1 MLIGLPRGRGGL
13 PLTARRKPLGAG
25 RAGLPAGDGVRCWSM
40 LVPAFVLGREPRHA
54 RLTMEVEDSGG
65 VVLTAYHSYARSQ
78 PPGSEPRC
86 APGAAASHTGS
97 RKSIP
102 RCRRINRMLS
112 NESLHSPAFSRSNSQ
127 ASVDSASME
136 DFWREIESIKENS
149 MGGQDE
155 QTPAELKPVDEG
167 ELEAEWLQDVGL
179 STLISGDEEE
189 DGKALLST
197 LTRTQ
202 AAAVKKRYNTYTQTM
217 RKKNKQSVR
226 DVRDIF
232 GVSTSP
238 PDDFSCIPTPLL
250 DATLDEEGLSA
261 VPPRSGLLP
270 GDTCDNHTTQ
280 EEKELPV
287 VTKTSGS
294 LPDDA
299 SLNSTTFSDGS
310 QDEEGKFTL
319 SRSGSVSILE
329 TIPDIPVH
337 SNGSAEPGQAIQ
349 NAVSDDDYL
358 EKNIP
363 QEAEELSFEVS
374 YSEMV
379 TEAPKRN
386 KFKKS
391 DFKKEDYVLTRFI
404 VPKTRFGLTEA
415 GDLSTEDMKKIR
427 HLSLIELTAFFDAF
441 GIPLKRNKTEK
452 VKGRDNG
459 IFGVPLTALLDN
471 DRKKDPGVKVPL
483 VLQKFFEKVEE
494 SGLES
499 EGIFRLS
506 GCTAKVKQYREE
518 LDAKFNAD
526 KFKWDKMCHRE
537 AAVMLKAF
545 FRELPT
551 SLFPVEYIPA
561 FITLMERGP
570 HIKVQFQALHLMVM
584 ALPDANRDTAQ
595 ALMTFF
601 NKVIANESKNRMS
614 IWNIST
620 VMAPNLFF
628 SRSKHSDYEEL
639 RLANTAAHIIRLM
652 LNYQK
657 MLWKVPSFLITQVRR
672 MNEATILLKKQ
683 LPSVKKLLRRK
694 TIEREVIS
702 PKTSKVLQKS
712 PSLRRMSDVPEGVI
726 RVHAPLLSKVSM
738 AIQLSSQTTAK
749 DILAKF
755 QYENSHGSS
764 ECIKIQ
770 NQRLY
775 EIGGN
780 IGQHCLDPDAY
791 ILDVYHVNPQAEW
804 VIKPQPSF

>member
-1 MLIGLPRGRGGL
+1 
-13 PLTARRKPLGAG
+13 
-25 RAGLPAGDGVRCWSM
+25 M
-40 LVPAFVLGREPRHA
+40 LVPAFVLGREPGHA

-65 VVLTAYHSYARSQ
+65 VVLTAYHSYAGSQ
-78 PPGSEPRC
+78 PPSSEPRC
-86 APGAAASHTGS
+86 APRAAASHTGS

-127 ASVDSASME
+127 ASVDSTSME
-136 DFWREIESIKENS
+136 DFWREIESIEENS
-149 MGGQDE
+149 MGGQEE
-155 QTPAELKPVDEG
+155 QVPAEVKPADEG

-202 AAAVKKRYNTYTQTM
+202 AAAVKKRYNTYSQTM
-217 RKKNKQSVR
+217 RKKHKQSVR

-232 GVSTSP
+232 GVSESP
-238 PDDFSCIPTPLL
+238 PDDFCCIPTPLL
-250 DATLDEEGLSA
+250 DATRDEEGISTI
-261 VPPRSGLLP
+261 PSRNGLLP
-270 GDTCDNHTTQ
+270 GDTRDHHTTQ
-280 EEKELPV
+280 EEKELPL

-294 LPDDA
+294 
-299 SLNSTTFSDGS
+299 S
-310 QDEEGKFTL
+310 
-319 SRSGSVSILE
+319 SILE

-337 SNGSAEPGQAIQ
+337 SNGSADPGQSIQ
-349 NAVSDDDYL
+349 SSVSDDDYL

-363 QEAEELSFEVS
+363 PEAEELSFEVS
-374 YSEMV
+374 YSEMIA
-379 TEAPKRN
+379 EAPKRN
-386 KFKKS
+386 KCKKS
-391 DFKKEDYVLTRFI
+391 DFKKEDYVLTKFI
-404 VPKTRFGLTEA
+404 VQKTRFGLTEA
-415 GDLSTEDMKKIR
+415 GDLSAEDMKKIR

-459 IFGVPLTALLDN
+459 IFGVPLTVLLDN
-471 DRKKDPGVKVPL
+471 DRKKDPAVKVPL

-518 LDAKFNAD
+518 LDAKFNTD

-595 ALMTFF
+595 ALLTFF
-601 NKVIANESKNRMS
+601 NKVVANESKNRMS

-639 RLANTAAHIIRLM
+639 RLANTAAHIICLM
-652 LNYQK
+652 LNYQEI
-657 MLWKVPSFLITQVRR
+657 LWKVPSFLINQVRR
-672 MNEATILLKKQ
+672 MNEATMLLKKQ

-726 RVHAPLLSKVSM
+726 RVHAPRLSKVSM
-738 AIQLSSQTTAK
+738 AIQLNSQTKAK

-791 ILDVYHVNPQAEW
+791 ILDIYHVNPQAEW
-804 VIKPQPSF
+804 VIKPQSSF

>member
-1 MLIGLPRGRGGL
+1 
-13 PLTARRKPLGAG
+13 
-25 RAGLPAGDGVRCWSM
+25 
-40 LVPAFVLGREPRHA
+40 
-54 RLTMEVEDSGG
+54 
-65 VVLTAYHSYARSQ
+65 
-78 PPGSEPRC
+78 
-86 APGAAASHTGS
+86 
-97 RKSIP
+97 
-102 RCRRINRMLS
+102 MLS
-112 NESLHSPAFSRSNSQ
+112 NESLHSPAFTRSNSQ
-127 ASVDSASME
+127 ASIDSTSME
-136 DFWREIESIKENS
+136 DFLREIENIKENS
-149 MGGQDE
+149 MGGQEE
-155 QTPAELKPVDEG
+155 QIPAEVKPVDEG

-232 GVSTSP
+232 GVSESP
-238 PDDFSCIPTPLL
+238 PSDPCDSHTAQL
-250 DATLDEEGLSA
+250 DG
-261 VPPRSGLLP
+261 
-270 GDTCDNHTTQ
+270 TQ
-280 EEKELPV
+280 EEEELPGV
-287 VTKTSGS
+287 IKTSGS
-294 LPDDA
+294 LTDDA
-299 SLNSTTFSDGS
+299 SLNSTTLSGGS
-310 QDEEGKFTL
+310 QDEEGSFVVP
-319 SRSGSVSILE
+319 RSGSVSILE
-329 TIPDIPVH
+329 TIPALPVH
-337 SNGSAEPGQAIQ
+337 SNGSSNPGQSVQ
-349 NAVSDDDYL
+349 NAVSDDNYL
-358 EKNIP
+358 EKNIVP
-363 QEAEELSFEVS
+363 ETEELSFEVS

-379 TEAPKRN
+379 TEVPKRN

-391 DFKKEDYVLTRFI
+391 DFKKEDYALTKFI
-404 VPKTRFGLTEA
+404 VQKTRFGLTEA
-415 GDLSTEDMKKIR
+415 GDLSAEDMKKIR

-441 GIPLKRNKTEK
+441 GIQLKRNKTEK

-459 IFGVPLTALLDN
+459 IFGVPLTVLLDN

-526 KFKWDKMCHRE
+526 KFKWDRMCHRE

-595 ALMTFF
+595 VLMTFF

-620 VMAPNLFF
+620 IMAPNLFF

-639 RLANTAAHIIRLM
+639 QLANTAAHIIRLM
-652 LNYQK
+652 LKYQK
-657 MLWKVPSFLITQVRR
+657 ILWKVPSFLIMQVRR
-672 MNEATILLKKQ
+672 MNEATMLLKKQ

-712 PSLRRMSDVPEGVI
+712 PSSRRMSDVPEGVI

-738 AIQLSSQTTAK
+738 AIQLTSHTKAK

-755 QYENSHGSS
+755 QYENSYGSS

-804 VIKPQPSF
+804 VIKPQSSF

>member
-1 MLIGLPRGRGGL
+1 
-13 PLTARRKPLGAG
+13 
-25 RAGLPAGDGVRCWSM
+25 
-40 LVPAFVLGREPRHA
+40 
-54 RLTMEVEDSGG
+54 MEVEDSGG
-65 VVLTAYHSYARSQ
+65 VVLTAYHSYAR
-78 PPGSEPRC
+78 PPPPSPEPRC
-86 APGAAASHTGS
+86 APRATASLPGS

-112 NESLHSPAFSRSNSQ
+112 NESLQSPAFSRSNSQ

-136 DFWREIESIKENS
+136 NFWREIESIKETS
-149 MGGQDE
+149 LGAQEE
-155 QTPAELKPVDEG
+155 QTPAEAKPLDEG

-202 AAAVKKRYNTYTQTM
+202 AAAVKKRYNTYTQTL

-232 GVSTSP
+232 GTSESP
-238 PDDFSCIPTPLL
+238 
-250 DATLDEEGLSA
+250 
-261 VPPRSGLLP
+261 P
-270 GDTCDNHTTQ
+270 GDTCDSHAS
-280 EEKELPV
+280 ELDGAREGKALPGII
-287 VTKTSGS
+287 KASGP
-294 LPDDA
+294 LPDGA
-299 SLNSTTFSDGS
+299 SLNSSTLSDGS
-310 QDEEGKFTL
+310 QDEEWSFTVP
-319 SRSGSVSILE
+319 RSGSMSILE
-329 TIPDIPVH
+329 AIPDVPVH
-337 SNGSAEPGQAIQ
+337 SNVAADPGRSAR
-349 NAVSDDDYL
+349 NAASDDEYL

-363 QEAEELSFEVS
+363 VEAEELSFEVS
-374 YSEMV
+374 YSEKL
-379 TEAPKRN
+379 TQAPKRN
-386 KFKKS
+386 RFKKL
-391 DFKKEDYVLTRFI
+391 DFKKEDYVLPKF
-404 VPKTRFGLTEA
+404 VVQKTRFGLTKAE
-415 GDLSTEDMKKIR
+415 DLSAEDMKKIR

-441 GIPLKRNKTEK
+441 RIQLKRNKTEK
-452 VKGRDNG
+452 VKGRDSG
-459 IFGVPLTALLDN
+459 IFGVPLTVLLEN
-471 DRKKDPGVKVPL
+471 DRRKDSGVKVPL

-526 KFKWDKMCHRE
+526 KFKWEKMCHRE

-570 HIKVQFQALHLMVM
+570 HIRVQFQALHLMVM

-628 SRSKHSDYEEL
+628 SRSKHSDCEEL
-639 RLANTAAHIIRLM
+639 LLANTAAHIIRLM
-652 LNYQK
+652 LKYQE
-657 MLWKVPSFLITQVRR
+657 MLWTVPSFLISQVRR
-672 MNEATILLKKQ
+672 MNEATMLLKKP

-694 TIEREVIS
+694 TIERGVTS

-712 PSLRRMSDVPEGVI
+712 PSTRRMSDVPEGVI

-738 AIQLSSQTTAK
+738 AIQLNSQTKVK

-755 QYENSHGSS
+755 QCENSHGSS

-804 VIKPQPSF
+804 VIKPQQSV

>member
-1 MLIGLPRGRGGL
+1 
-13 PLTARRKPLGAG
+13 
-25 RAGLPAGDGVRCWSM
+25 M
-40 LVPAFVLGREPRHA
+40 LVPAFVLGREPEHA

-78 PPGSEPRC
+78 PPSSEPRC
-86 APGAAASHTGS
+86 APGAAASHRGS

-167 ELEAEWLQDVGL
+167 ELEAEWLEDVGL

-232 GVSTSP
+232 GTSASP
-238 PDDFSCIPTPLL
+238 
-250 DATLDEEGLSA
+250 
-261 VPPRSGLLP
+261 
-270 GDTCDNHTTQ
+270 
-280 EEKELPV
+280 
-287 VTKTSGS
+287 
-294 LPDDA
+294 PDDA

-310 QDEEGKFTL
+310 QDEGKFAL
-319 SRSGSVSILE
+319 PRSGSVSILE
-329 TIPDIPVH
+329 TIPDVPVH

-363 QEAEELSFEVS
+363 PEAEELSFEVS

-391 DFKKEDYVLTRFI
+391 DFKKEDYVLTKFI
-404 VPKTRFGLTEA
+404 VQKTRFGLTEA
-415 GDLSTEDMKKIR
+415 GDLSAEDMKKIR

-459 IFGVPLTALLDN
+459 IFGVPLTVLLDS

-672 MNEATILLKKQ
+672 MNEATMLLKKQ

-738 AIQLSSQTTAK
+738 AIQLNSRTTAK

-804 VIKPQPSF
+804 VIKPQPNF

>member
-1 MLIGLPRGRGGL
+1 
-13 PLTARRKPLGAG
+13 
-25 RAGLPAGDGVRCWSM
+25 M
-40 LVPAFVLGREPRHA
+40 LVPAFVLGPERGHA
-54 RLTMEVEDSGG
+54 RMRMEVEDSGG

-78 PPGSEPRC
+78 PSSSEPRC
-86 APGAAASHTGS
+86 APRATASHPGS

-112 NESLHSPAFSRSNSQ
+112 NESLHSPAFTRSNSQ
-127 ASVDSASME
+127 ASIDSTSME
-136 DFWREIESIKENS
+136 DFLREIESIKENS
-149 MGGQDE
+149 MGGQEE
-155 QTPAELKPVDEG
+155 QIPAEVKPVDEG

-232 GVSTSP
+232 GVSESP
-238 PDDFSCIPTPLL
+238 PSDPCDSHTAQL
-250 DATLDEEGLSA
+250 DG
-261 VPPRSGLLP
+261 
-270 GDTCDNHTTQ
+270 TQ
-280 EEKELPV
+280 EEKELPGV
-287 VTKTSGS
+287 IKTSGS
-294 LPDDA
+294 L
-299 SLNSTTFSDGS
+299 
-310 QDEEGKFTL
+310 
-319 SRSGSVSILE
+319 SILE
-329 TIPDIPVH
+329 TIPALPVH
-337 SNGSAEPGQAIQ
+337 SNGSPDPGQSVQ
-349 NAVSDDDYL
+349 NAVSDDNYL
-358 EKNIP
+358 EKNIVP
-363 QEAEELSFEVS
+363 ETEELSFEVS

-379 TEAPKRN
+379 TEVPKRN

-391 DFKKEDYVLTRFI
+391 DFKKEDYALTKFI
-404 VPKTRFGLTEA
+404 VQKTRFGLTEA
-415 GDLSTEDMKKIR
+415 GDLSAEDMKKIR

-441 GIPLKRNKTEK
+441 GIQLKRNKTEK

-459 IFGVPLTALLDN
+459 IFGVPLTVLLDN

-483 VLQKFFEKVEE
+483 VLQKFFETVEE

-526 KFKWDKMCHRE
+526 KFKWDRMCHRE

-595 ALMTFF
+595 VLMTFF

-620 VMAPNLFF
+620 IMAPNLFF

-639 RLANTAAHIIRLM
+639 QLANTAAHIIRLM
-652 LNYQK
+652 LKYQK
-657 MLWKVPSFLITQVRR
+657 ILWKVPSFLIMQVRR
-672 MNEATILLKKQ
+672 MNEATMLLKKQ

-712 PSLRRMSDVPEGVI
+712 PSSRRMSDVPEGVI

-738 AIQLSSQTTAK
+738 AIQLTSHTKAK

-755 QYENSHGSS
+755 QYENRAALLGSRCLYIG
-764 ECIKIQ
+764 CISCKSSSRVGDKTPIKFLKYPQ
-770 NQRLY
+770 D
-775 EIGGN
+775 GT
-780 IGQHCLDPDAY
+780 
-791 ILDVYHVNPQAEW
+791 YHVLYAKKILHLVGKITRLLLTCLFQ
-804 VIKPQPSF
+804 

>member
-1 MLIGLPRGRGGL
+1 MP
-13 PLTARRKPLGAG
+13 
-25 RAGLPAGDGVRCWSM
+25 
-40 LVPAFVLGREPRHA
+40 VPAFVLGPERRHA
-54 RLTMEVEDSGG
+54 PLTMEVEDSGG
-65 VVLTAYHSYARSQ
+65 VVLTAYHSHARPQ
-78 PPGSEPRC
+78 PPSAEPRR
-86 APGAAASHTGS
+86 APRAAGHPGS

-102 RCRRINRMLS
+102 RCQRISRMLS
-112 NESLHSPAFSRSNSQ
+112 SESLRSPAVSRSNSQ
-127 ASVDSASME
+127 ASVDSASVG
-136 DFWREIESIKENS
+136 DFWQETDSVKENS
-149 MGGQDE
+149 MGGREE
-155 QTPAELKPVDEG
+155 QVPVEVKPVDEG

-232 GVSTSP
+232 GVSESP
-238 PDDFSCIPTPLL
+238 P
-250 DATLDEEGLSA
+250 
-261 VPPRSGLLP
+261 
-270 GDTCDNHTTQ
+270 GDPCDNCSSQLDGTQ
-280 EEKELPV
+280 EEKEPPG

-299 SLNSTTFSDGS
+299 SLNSTTLSVGS
-310 QDEEGKFTL
+310 QDEEGSFAVP
-319 SRSGSVSILE
+319 RSGSMSILE
-329 TIPDIPVH
+329 TIPDIRAH
-337 SNGSAEPGQAIQ
+337 ANGLVDPGQSVQ
-349 NAVSDDDYL
+349 NALSDDDYL
-358 EKNIP
+358 EKSIP
-363 QEAEELSFEVS
+363 PEAEELSFEVS

-379 TEAPKRN
+379 TEASKRN
-386 KFKKS
+386 KLKKS
-391 DFKKEDYVLTRFI
+391 DFKKEDYVLTKFI
-404 VPKTRFGLTEA
+404 VQKTRFGLTEA

-441 GIPLKRNKTEK
+441 GIQLKRNKSEK

-459 IFGVPLTALLDN
+459 IFGVPLTILLDN

-561 FITLMERGP
+561 FITLMEREP
-570 HIKVQFQALHLMVM
+570 PIKVQFQAVHLMVM

-639 RLANTAAHIIRLM
+639 LLANTAAHIIRLT
-652 LNYQK
+652 LKYQNI
-657 MLWKVPSFLITQVRR
+657 LWKVPSFLITQVRR
-672 MNEATILLKKQ
+672 MNEATMLFKRQ

-694 TIEREVIS
+694 TIEREVTS

-712 PSLRRMSDVPEGVI
+712 SSSRRMSDVPEGVI

-738 AIQLSSQTTAK
+738 AIQLSSQTKAK

-755 QYENSHGSS
+755 QCENSHGSS

-791 ILDVYHVNPQAEW
+791 MLDVYHVNPQAEW

>member
-1 MLIGLPRGRGGL
+1 
-13 PLTARRKPLGAG
+13 
-25 RAGLPAGDGVRCWSM
+25 M
-40 LVPAFVLGREPRHA
+40 LVPAFVLGPERGHA
-54 RLTMEVEDSGG
+54 RLRMEVEDSGG

-78 PPGSEPRC
+78 PSSSEPRC
-86 APGAAASHTGS
+86 APRATASHPGS

-112 NESLHSPAFSRSNSQ
+112 NESLHSPAFTRSNSQ
-127 ASVDSASME
+127 ASIDSTSME
-136 DFWREIESIKENS
+136 DFLREIESIKENS
-149 MGGQDE
+149 IGGQEE
-155 QTPAELKPVDEG
+155 QIPAEVKPVDEG

-232 GVSTSP
+232 GVSESP
-238 PDDFSCIPTPLL
+238 T
-250 DATLDEEGLSA
+250 
-261 VPPRSGLLP
+261 
-270 GDTCDNHTTQ
+270 
-280 EEKELPV
+280 
-287 VTKTSGS
+287 
-294 LPDDA
+294 DDA
-299 SLNSTTFSDGS
+299 SLNSTTLSGGS
-310 QDEEGKFTL
+310 QDEEGSFVVP
-319 SRSGSVSILE
+319 RSGSVSILE
-329 TIPDIPVH
+329 TIPALPVH
-337 SNGSAEPGQAIQ
+337 SNGSPDPGQSVQ
-349 NAVSDDDYL
+349 NAVSDDNYL
-358 EKNIP
+358 EKNIVP
-363 QEAEELSFEVS
+363 ETEELSFEVS

-379 TEAPKRN
+379 TEIPKRN

-391 DFKKEDYVLTRFI
+391 DFKKEDYALTKFI
-404 VPKTRFGLTEA
+404 VQKTRFGLTEA
-415 GDLSTEDMKKIR
+415 GDLSAEDMKKIR

-441 GIPLKRNKTEK
+441 GIQLKRNKTEK

-459 IFGVPLTALLDN
+459 IFGVPLTVLLDN

-526 KFKWDKMCHRE
+526 KFKWDRMCHRE

-595 ALMTFF
+595 VLMTFF

-620 VMAPNLFF
+620 IMAPNLFF

-639 RLANTAAHIIRLM
+639 QLANTAAHIIRLM
-652 LNYQK
+652 LKYQK
-657 MLWKVPSFLITQVRR
+657 ILWKVPSFLIMQVRR
-672 MNEATILLKKQ
+672 MNEATMLLKKQ

-712 PSLRRMSDVPEGVI
+712 PSSRRMSDVPEGVI

-738 AIQLSSQTTAK
+738 AIQLTSHTKAK

-755 QYENSHGSS
+755 QYENRKKKTLKAPREKQCLSYREHQLQSQWISHLKPWKPDGSG
-764 ECIKIQ
+764 IT
-770 NQRLY
+770 
-775 EIGGN
+775 
-780 IGQHCLDPDAY
+780 
-791 ILDVYHVNPQAEW
+791 
-804 VIKPQPSF
+804 SFQVLKEKKLLTLNSVSCKKHLSRMKGK

>member
-1 MLIGLPRGRGGL
+1 
-13 PLTARRKPLGAG
+13 
-25 RAGLPAGDGVRCWSM
+25 M
-40 LVPAFVLGREPRHA
+40 LVPAFVLRPEWSHA

-65 VVLTAYHSYARSQ
+65 VVLTAYHSYAR
-78 PPGSEPRC
+78 PPPPSPEPRC
-86 APGAAASHTGS
+86 APRATASLPGS

-112 NESLHSPAFSRSNSQ
+112 NESLQSPAFSRSNSQ

-136 DFWREIESIKENS
+136 DFWREIESIKETS
-149 MGGQDE
+149 LGAQEE
-155 QTPAELKPVDEG
+155 QTPAEAKPLDEG

-202 AAAVKKRYNTYTQTM
+202 AAAVKKRYNTYTQTL

-232 GVSTSP
+232 GASESP
-238 PDDFSCIPTPLL
+238 PDEFCCVPAPLL
-250 DATLDEEGLSA
+250 DVSPDEERMPT
-261 VPPRSGLLP
+261 VPCRNG
-270 GDTCDNHTTQ
+270 Q
-280 EEKELPV
+280 
-287 VTKTSGS
+287 
-294 LPDDA
+294 LPDGA
-299 SLNSTTFSDGS
+299 SLNSSTLSDGS
-310 QDEEGKFTL
+310 QDEEWSFTVP
-319 SRSGSVSILE
+319 RSGSMSILE
-329 TIPDIPVH
+329 AIPDVPVH
-337 SNGSAEPGQAIQ
+337 SNGAADPGRSAR
-349 NAVSDDDYL
+349 NAASDDEYL
-358 EKNIP
+358 EKSIP
-363 QEAEELSFEVS
+363 VEAEELSFEVS
-374 YSEMV
+374 YSEKL
-379 TEAPKRN
+379 TQAPKRN
-386 KFKKS
+386 RFKKL
-391 DFKKEDYVLTRFI
+391 DFKKEDYVLPKF
-404 VPKTRFGLTEA
+404 VVQKTRFGLTKAE
-415 GDLSTEDMKKIR
+415 DLSAEDMKKIR

-441 GIPLKRNKTEK
+441 RIQLKRNKTEK
-452 VKGRDNG
+452 VKGRDSG
-459 IFGVPLTALLDN
+459 IFGVPLTVLLEN
-471 DRKKDPGVKVPL
+471 DRRKDSGVKVPL

-526 KFKWDKMCHRE
+526 KFKWEKMCHRE

-570 HIKVQFQALHLMVM
+570 HIRVQFQALHLMVM

-628 SRSKHSDYEEL
+628 SRSKHSDCEEL
-639 RLANTAAHIIRLM
+639 LLANTAAHIIRLM
-652 LNYQK
+652 LKYQE
-657 MLWKVPSFLITQVRR
+657 MLWTVPSFLISQVRR
-672 MNEATILLKKQ
+672 MNEATMLLKKP

-694 TIEREVIS
+694 TIERGVTS

-712 PSLRRMSDVPEGVI
+712 PSTRRMSDVPEGVI

-738 AIQLSSQTTAK
+738 AIQLNSQTKVK

-755 QYENSHGSS
+755 QCENSHGSS

-804 VIKPQPSF
+804 VIKPQQSV

>member
-1 MLIGLPRGRGGL
+1 
-13 PLTARRKPLGAG
+13 
-25 RAGLPAGDGVRCWSM
+25 M
-40 LVPAFVLGREPRHA
+40 LVPAFVLGPERGHA
-54 RLTMEVEDSGG
+54 RLRMEVEDSGG

-78 PPGSEPRC
+78 PSSSEPRC
-86 APGAAASHTGS
+86 APRATASHPGS

-112 NESLHSPAFSRSNSQ
+112 NESLHSPAFTRSNSQ
-127 ASVDSASME
+127 ASIDSTSME
-136 DFWREIESIKENS
+136 DFLREIENIKENS
-149 MGGQDE
+149 MGGQEE
-155 QTPAELKPVDEG
+155 QIPAEVKPVDEG

-232 GVSTSP
+232 GVSESP
-238 PDDFSCIPTPLL
+238 PSDPCDSHTAQL
-250 DATLDEEGLSA
+250 DG
-261 VPPRSGLLP
+261 
-270 GDTCDNHTTQ
+270 TQ
-280 EEKELPV
+280 EEEELPGV
-287 VTKTSGS
+287 IKTSGS
-294 LPDDA
+294 LTDDA
-299 SLNSTTFSDGS
+299 SLNSTTLSGGS
-310 QDEEGKFTL
+310 QDEEGSFVVP
-319 SRSGSVSILE
+319 RSGSVSILE
-329 TIPDIPVH
+329 TIPALPVH
-337 SNGSAEPGQAIQ
+337 SNGSSNPGQSVQ
-349 NAVSDDDYL
+349 NAVSDDNYL
-358 EKNIP
+358 EKNIVP
-363 QEAEELSFEVS
+363 ETEELSFEVS

-379 TEAPKRN
+379 TEVPKRN

-391 DFKKEDYVLTRFI
+391 DFKKEDYALTKFI
-404 VPKTRFGLTEA
+404 VQKTRFGLTEA
-415 GDLSTEDMKKIR
+415 GDLSAEDMKKIR

-441 GIPLKRNKTEK
+441 GIQLKRNKTEK

-459 IFGVPLTALLDN
+459 IFGVPLTVLLDN

-526 KFKWDKMCHRE
+526 KFKWDRMCHRE

-595 ALMTFF
+595 VLMTFF

-620 VMAPNLFF
+620 IMAPNLFF

-639 RLANTAAHIIRLM
+639 QLANTAAHIIRLM
-652 LNYQK
+652 LKYQK
-657 MLWKVPSFLITQVRR
+657 ILWKVPSFLIMQVRR
-672 MNEATILLKKQ
+672 MNEATMLLKKQ

-712 PSLRRMSDVPEGVI
+712 PSSRRMSDVPEGVI

-738 AIQLSSQTTAK
+738 AIQLTSHTKAK

-755 QYENSHGSS
+755 QYENSYGSS

-804 VIKPQPSF
+804 VIKPQSSF

>member
-1 MLIGLPRGRGGL
+1 
-13 PLTARRKPLGAG
+13 
-25 RAGLPAGDGVRCWSM
+25 
-40 LVPAFVLGREPRHA
+40 
-54 RLTMEVEDSGG
+54 
-65 VVLTAYHSYARSQ
+65 
-78 PPGSEPRC
+78 
-86 APGAAASHTGS
+86 
-97 RKSIP
+97 
-102 RCRRINRMLS
+102 MLS

-149 MGGQDE
+149 MGGQEE
-155 QTPAELKPVDEG
+155 QMSAEVKPVDEG

-217 RKKNKQSVR
+217 RKKNKQAVR

-232 GVSTSP
+232 GVSESP
-238 PDDFSCIPTPLL
+238 PDD
-250 DATLDEEGLSA
+250 
-261 VPPRSGLLP
+261 R
-270 GDTCDNHTTQ
+270 CDNHTAQLDGPQ
-280 EEKELPV
+280 EEKELTGV
-287 VTKTSGS
+287 IKTSAS
-294 LPDDA
+294 LSDDA
-299 SLNSTTFSDGS
+299 SLSSTTLSDGS
-310 QDEEGKFTL
+310 LDEERSFAT
-319 SRSGSVSILE
+319 SRSEGSMSLLE
-329 TIPDIPVH
+329 TIPDIPAH
-337 SNGSAEPGQAIQ
+337 SNGSSDPGRSNQ
-349 NAVSDDDYL
+349 NAVRGDDDL
-358 EKNIP
+358 EKILP
-363 QEAEELSFEVS
+363 EVEELSFEVS

-379 TEAPKRN
+379 TDAPKRN
-386 KFKKS
+386 KSKKS
-391 DFKKEDYVLTRFI
+391 DFKKEDYALTKFI
-404 VPKTRFGLTEA
+404 VQKTRFGLTEA
-415 GDLSTEDMKKIR
+415 GDLSADDMKKIR

-441 GIPLKRNKTEK
+441 GIQLKRTKTEK

-459 IFGVPLTALLDN
+459 IFGVPLTVLLDN
-471 DRKKDPGVKVPL
+471 DRKKDPGVKVPF

-570 HIKVQFQALHLMVM
+570 HIKVQFQALHLMIM

-614 IWNIST
+614 LWNIST
-620 VMAPNLFF
+620 IMAPNLFF

-639 RLANTAAHIIRLM
+639 LLANTAAHIIRLM
-652 LNYQK
+652 LKYQK
-657 MLWKVPSFLITQVRR
+657 ILWKVPSFLITQVRR
-672 MNEATILLKKQ
+672 MNEATMMLKKQ

-694 TIEREVIS
+694 TLEREVTS

-712 PSLRRMSDVPEGVI
+712 PSARRMSDVPEGVI

-738 AIQLSSQTTAK
+738 AIQLNSQTKAK

-755 QYENSHGSS
+755 QYENSHGSL

-804 VIKPQPSF
+804 VIKPQPNF

>member
-1 MLIGLPRGRGGL
+1 
-13 PLTARRKPLGAG
+13 
-25 RAGLPAGDGVRCWSM
+25 M
-40 LVPAFVLGREPRHA
+40 LVSAFVLGPERGHA
-54 RLTMEVEDSGG
+54 PLRMEVEDSGG

-78 PPGSEPRC
+78 PPSSEPRC
-86 APGAAASHTGS
+86 APRATASHPGS

-127 ASVDSASME
+127 ASIDSTSME
-136 DFWREIESIKENS
+136 EFLREIESIKENS
-149 MGGQDE
+149 MGGQEE
-155 QTPAELKPVDEG
+155 QLPAEVKPVDEG

-179 STLISGDEEE
+179 STLISGNEEE

-232 GVSTSP
+232 GVSESP
-238 PDDFSCIPTPLL
+238 
-250 DATLDEEGLSA
+250 
-261 VPPRSGLLP
+261 P
-270 GDTCDNHTTQ
+270 GDTCDNHTAQLDGTL
-280 EEKELPV
+280 EEKELPGII
-287 VTKTSGS
+287 KTSGS
-294 LPDDA
+294 LPDGA
-299 SLNSTTFSDGS
+299 SLNNTTLSDGS
-310 QDEEGKFTL
+310 QDEEGGFAVP
-319 SRSGSVSILE
+319 RSGSVSVLE
-329 TIPDIPVH
+329 PLPALPVL
-337 SNGSAEPGQAIQ
+337 SNGSPDPAQAVQ
-349 NAVSDDDYL
+349 NAGSDDDYRK
-358 EKNIP
+358 KNIP
-363 QEAEELSFEVS
+363 PETEELSFEVS

-379 TEAPKRN
+379 TEAPKRS

-391 DFKKEDYVLTRFI
+391 DFKKEDYALTKFI
-404 VPKTRFGLTEA
+404 VQKTRFGLTEA
-415 GDLSTEDMKKIR
+415 GDLSAEDMKKIR

-441 GIPLKRNKTEK
+441 GIQLKRNKTER

-459 IFGVPLTALLDN
+459 IFGVPLTVLLDN

-526 KFKWDKMCHRE
+526 KFKWDRMCHRE

-561 FITLMERGP
+561 FITLIERGP
-570 HIKVQFQALHLMVM
+570 HIKVQFQALHLMIM

-620 VMAPNLFF
+620 IMAPNLFF

-639 RLANTAAHIIRLM
+639 QLANTAAHIIRLM
-652 LNYQK
+652 LKYQK
-657 MLWKVPSFLITQVRR
+657 ILWKVPSFLITQVRR
-672 MNEATILLKKQ
+672 MNEATMLLKKQ

-712 PSLRRMSDVPEGVI
+712 PSSRRMSDVPEGVI

-738 AIQLSSQTTAK
+738 AIQLTSHTKAK

-764 ECIKIQ
+764 ECFKIQ

-791 ILDVYHVNPQAEW
+791 ILDIYHVNPQAEW

>member
-1 MLIGLPRGRGGL
+1 
-13 PLTARRKPLGAG
+13 
-25 RAGLPAGDGVRCWSM
+25 M
-40 LVPAFVLGREPRHA
+40 LVPAFVLGPERRHA

-65 VVLTAYHSYARSQ
+65 VVLTAYHSYARPQ
-78 PPGSEPRC
+78 PPSSEPRC
-86 APGAAASHTGS
+86 APRAAASHPGS
-97 RKSIP
+97 RKSIS
-102 RCRRINRMLS
+102 RCRRISRMLS
-112 NESLHSPAFSRSNSQ
+112 NESLQSPAFSRSNSQ
-127 ASVDSASME
+127 ASIDSASME

-149 MGGQDE
+149 LGVQEE
-155 QTPAELKPVDEG
+155 QTPAEAKPLDEG

-232 GVSTSP
+232 GVSESP
-238 PDDFSCIPTPLL
+238 
-250 DATLDEEGLSA
+250 
-261 VPPRSGLLP
+261 P
-270 GDTCDNHTTQ
+270 GDTCDNHPSQLGGTQ
-280 EEKELPV
+280 EEKELPGV
-287 VTKTSGS
+287 IKTSGS

-299 SLNSTTFSDGS
+299 SFNITTLSDGS
-310 QDEEGKFTL
+310 QDEEGSFAVP
-319 SRSGSVSILE
+319 RSGSMSVLE
-329 TIPDIPVH
+329 TIPDVPAH
-337 SNGSAEPGQAIQ
+337 SNGSADPGQSVQ
-349 NAVSDDDYL
+349 NAVSDDEYL
-358 EKNIP
+358 EKDIP
-363 QEAEELSFEVS
+363 LQAEELSFEVS

-391 DFKKEDYVLTRFI
+391 DFKKEDYVLPKFI
-404 VPKTRFGLTEA
+404 VQKTRLGLTEA
-415 GDLSTEDMKKIR
+415 GDLSAEDMKKIR

-441 GIPLKRNKTEK
+441 RIQLKRNKTEK
-452 VKGRDNG
+452 VKGRDSG
-459 IFGVPLTALLDN
+459 IFGVPLTVLLEN
-471 DRKKDPGVKVPL
+471 DRRKDAGVKVPL
-483 VLQKFFEKVEE
+483 VLQKFFQKVEE

-526 KFKWDKMCHRE
+526 KFKWEKMCHRE

-561 FITLMERGP
+561 FITLMEGGP
-570 HIKVQFQALHLMVM
+570 HIKVQFQALHLMIM
-584 ALPDANRDTAQ
+584 ALPEANRDTAQ

-620 VMAPNLFF
+620 IMAPNLFF
-628 SRSKHSDYEEL
+628 SRSKHSDCEEL
-639 RLANTAAHIIRLM
+639 LLANTAAHIIRLM
-652 LNYQK
+652 LKYQQ
-657 MLWKVPSFLITQVRR
+657 MLWKVPSFLIAQVRR
-672 MNEATILLKKQ
+672 MNEATMLLKKQ

-694 TIEREVIS
+694 TIERGVTS

-712 PSLRRMSDVPEGVI
+712 PSTRRMSDVPEGVI
-726 RVHAPLLSKVSM
+726 RIHAPLLSKVSM
-738 AIQLSSQTTAK
+738 AIQLNSQTKAK

-764 ECIKIQ
+764 EGVKIQ

-780 IGQHCLDPDAY
+780 IGQHCLDPEAY

-804 VIKPQPSF
+804 VIKPQPSV

>member
-1 MLIGLPRGRGGL
+1 
-13 PLTARRKPLGAG
+13 
-25 RAGLPAGDGVRCWSM
+25 M

-78 PPGSEPRC
+78 PPSSEPRC

-112 NESLHSPAFSRSNSQ
+112 NESLHPPAFSRSNSQ

-155 QTPAELKPVDEG
+155 QIPAEVKPVDEG

-250 DATLDEEGLSA
+250 DATLDEEGISA
-261 VPPRSGLLP
+261 VPSRNGLLP
-270 GDTCDNHTTQ
+270 GDTCDSHTTR

-287 VTKTSGS
+287 ITNTSGS

-299 SLNSTTFSDGS
+299 SLNSTPLSDGS
-310 QDEEGKFTL
+310 QDEEGKFPL

-337 SNGSAEPGQAIQ
+337 SNGSADPGQSVQ

-363 QEAEELSFEVS
+363 PEAEELSFEVS

-391 DFKKEDYVLTRFI
+391 DFKKEDYVFTKFI
-404 VPKTRFGLTEA
+404 VQKTRFGLTEA
-415 GDLSTEDMKKIR
+415 GDLSAEDMKKIR

-459 IFGVPLTALLDN
+459 IFGVPLTVLLDN

-657 MLWKVPSFLITQVRR
+657 ILWKVPSFLITQVRK
-672 MNEATILLKKQ
+672 MNEATMLLKKQ

-694 TIEREVIS
+694 TIEREVTS

-738 AIQLSSQTTAK
+738 AIQLNSQTTAK

-764 ECIKIQ
+764 GCIKIQ

-791 ILDVYHVNPQAEW
+791 ILDVYRVNPQAEW

>member
-1 MLIGLPRGRGGL
+1 
-13 PLTARRKPLGAG
+13 
-25 RAGLPAGDGVRCWSM
+25 
-40 LVPAFVLGREPRHA
+40 
-54 RLTMEVEDSGG
+54 
-65 VVLTAYHSYARSQ
+65 
-78 PPGSEPRC
+78 
-86 APGAAASHTGS
+86 
-97 RKSIP
+97 
-102 RCRRINRMLS
+102 MLS
-112 NESLHSPAFSRSNSQ
+112 NESLQSPAFSRSNSQ

-149 MGGQDE
+149 LGAQEE
-155 QTPAELKPVDEG
+155 QTPAEAKPLDEG

-202 AAAVKKRYNTYTQTM
+202 AAAVKKRYNTYTQTL

-232 GVSTSP
+232 GASESP
-238 PDDFSCIPTPLL
+238 PDDFCCVPAPLL
-250 DATLDEEGLSA
+250 DVGPDEGRMPT
-261 VPPRSGLLP
+261 VPCRNGQLP
-270 GDTCDNHTTQ
+270 GDTCDSHASELDDAQ
-280 EEKELPV
+280 EGKALPGII
-287 VTKTSGS
+287 KASGP
-294 LPDDA
+294 LPDGA
-299 SLNSTTFSDGS
+299 SLNSSTLSDGS
-310 QDEEGKFTL
+310 QDEEWSFAVP
-319 SRSGSVSILE
+319 RSGSMSILE
-329 TIPDIPVH
+329 AIPDVPVH
-337 SNGSAEPGQAIQ
+337 SNGAADPGRSAQ
-349 NAVSDDDYL
+349 NVASDDEYL

-363 QEAEELSFEVS
+363 VEAEELSFEVS
-374 YSEMV
+374 YSEKL
-379 TEAPKRN
+379 TQAPKRN
-386 KFKKS
+386 RFKKL
-391 DFKKEDYVLTRFI
+391 DFKKEDYVLPKF
-404 VPKTRFGLTEA
+404 VVQKTRFGLTKAE
-415 GDLSTEDMKKIR
+415 DLSAEDMKKIR

-441 GIPLKRNKTEK
+441 RIQLKRNKTEK
-452 VKGRDNG
+452 VKGRDSG
-459 IFGVPLTALLDN
+459 IFGVPLTVLLEN
-471 DRKKDPGVKVPL
+471 DRRKDSGVKVPL

-518 LDAKFNAD
+518 LDARFNAD
-526 KFKWDKMCHRE
+526 KFKWEKMCHRE

-570 HIKVQFQALHLMVM
+570 HIRVQFQALHLMVM

-595 ALMTFF
+595 EFNLLGEFQKVLIGIYVLVVQPNFYQPVEPAASLLPFLTPIPVLRRKPGKNALMTFF

-620 VMAPNLFF
+620 IMAPNLFF
-628 SRSKHSDYEEL
+628 SRSKHSDCEEL
-639 RLANTAAHIIRLM
+639 LLANTAAHIIRLM
-652 LNYQK
+652 LKYQE
-657 MLWKVPSFLITQVRR
+657 MLWTVPSFLIAQVRR
-672 MNEATILLKKQ
+672 MNEATMLLKKP

-694 TIEREVIS
+694 TIERGVTS

-712 PSLRRMSDVPEGVI
+712 PSTRRMSDVPEGVI

-738 AIQLSSQTTAK
+738 AIQLNGQTK
-749 DILAKF
+749 VRDILAKF
-755 QYENSHGSS
+755 QCENSHGSS
-764 ECIKIQ
+764 ECMKIQ

-804 VIKPQPSF
+804 VIKPQQNV

>member
-1 MLIGLPRGRGGL
+1 
-13 PLTARRKPLGAG
+13 
-25 RAGLPAGDGVRCWSM
+25 M
-40 LVPAFVLGREPRHA
+40 LVPVFVLGPAPRHA

-78 PPGSEPRC
+78 PPSTEQRC
-86 APGAAASHTGS
+86 APRVSASHPLS

-112 NESLHSPAFSRSNSQ
+112 NESLHSPTFSRSNSQ

-136 DFWREIESIKENS
+136 DFWREIESIRENN
-149 MGGQDE
+149 MGE
-155 QTPAELKPVDEG
+155 QEEQQPAEVKPVDEG

-232 GVSTSP
+232 GVSESP
-238 PDDFSCIPTPLL
+238 P
-250 DATLDEEGLSA
+250 E
-261 VPPRSGLLP
+261 
-270 GDTCDNHTTQ
+270 DTRENHTTQLDGTQ
-280 EEKELPV
+280 EEKELPRV
-287 VTKTSGS
+287 VKTSDPM
-294 LPDDA
+294 PDGA
-299 SLNSTTFSDGS
+299 SLNSTTLSNGS
-310 QDEEGKFTL
+310 QYEEVSFAVPRRD
-319 SRSGSVSILE
+319 SMSILE
-329 TIPDIPVH
+329 SIPVTPVH
-337 SNGSAEPGQAIQ
+337 SNGSPDPGQAVP
-349 NAVSDDDYL
+349 NAVSDDDYQ
-358 EKNIP
+358 EKNLP
-363 QEAEELSFEVS
+363 SEAEELSFEVS
-374 YSEMV
+374 YSEMI
-379 TEAPKRN
+379 TEAPKRH
-386 KFKKS
+386 KIKKS
-391 DFKKEDYVLTRFI
+391 EIKKEDYALTMFI
-404 VPKTRFGLTEA
+404 VQKTRLGLTEA
-415 GDLSTEDMKKIR
+415 RDLSAEDMKKIR

-441 GIPLKRNKTEK
+441 GIQLKRTKTEK

-459 IFGVPLTALLDN
+459 IFGVPLTVLLDN

-518 LDAKFNAD
+518 LDTKFNVD

-561 FITLMERGP
+561 FIALMERGP

-614 IWNIST
+614 MWNIST

-639 RLANTAAHIIRLM
+639 LLANTAAHILRLM
-652 LNYQK
+652 LKYQK
-657 MLWKVPSFLITQVRR
+657 ILWKVPSFLITQVRR
-672 MNEATILLKKQ
+672 MNEATMLLKKQ

-694 TIEREVIS
+694 TIEREVTS

-712 PSLRRMSDVPEGVI
+712 PSSRRMSDVPEGVI

-738 AIQLSSQTTAK
+738 AIQLNSQTKAK

-791 ILDVYHVNPQAEW
+791 ILDIYHVNPQAEW

>member
-1 MLIGLPRGRGGL
+1 
-13 PLTARRKPLGAG
+13 
-25 RAGLPAGDGVRCWSM
+25 M
-40 LVPAFVLGREPRHA
+40 LVPAFVLGPERGHA
-54 RLTMEVEDSGG
+54 RLRMEVEDSGG

-78 PPGSEPRC
+78 PPSSEPRC
-86 APGAAASHTGS
+86 APRATASHPGS
-97 RKSIP
+97 RKSIS

-127 ASVDSASME
+127 ASIDSTSME
-136 DFWREIESIKENS
+136 DFLREIESIKENS
-149 MGGQDE
+149 IGSVGGQEE
-155 QTPAELKPVDEG
+155 QIPAEVKPVDEG

-232 GVSTSP
+232 GVSESP
-238 PDDFSCIPTPLL
+238 
-250 DATLDEEGLSA
+250 
-261 VPPRSGLLP
+261 
-270 GDTCDNHTTQ
+270 
-280 EEKELPV
+280 
-287 VTKTSGS
+287 
-294 LPDDA
+294 PDDA
-299 SLNSTTFSDGS
+299 SLNSTTLSDGS
-310 QDEEGKFTL
+310 QDEEGSFAVP
-319 SRSGSVSILE
+319 RSGPVSILE
-329 TIPDIPVH
+329 TIPALPVH
-337 SNGSAEPGQAIQ
+337 SNGSPDPGQSVQSAM
-349 NAVSDDDYL
+349 SDDDYVK
-358 EKNIP
+358 KNIP
-363 QEAEELSFEVS
+363 PETEELSFEVS

-379 TEAPKRN
+379 TEAPKRS

-391 DFKKEDYVLTRFI
+391 NFKKEDYALTKFI
-404 VPKTRFGLTEA
+404 VQKTRFGLTEA
-415 GDLSTEDMKKIR
+415 GDLSAEDMKKIR

-441 GIPLKRNKTEK
+441 GIQLKRNKTEK

-459 IFGVPLTALLDN
+459 IFGVPLTVLLDS

-526 KFKWDKMCHRE
+526 KFKWDRMCHRE

-620 VMAPNLFF
+620 IMAPNLFF

-639 RLANTAAHIIRLM
+639 QLANTAAHIIRLM
-652 LNYQK
+652 LKYQK
-657 MLWKVPSFLITQVRR
+657 ILWKVPSFLITQVRR
-672 MNEATILLKKQ
+672 MNEATMLLKKQ

-712 PSLRRMSDVPEGVI
+712 PSSRRMSDVPEGVI

-738 AIQLSSQTTAK
+738 AIQLTSHTKAK

-791 ILDVYHVNPQAEW
+791 VLDVYHVNPQAEW

>member
-1 MLIGLPRGRGGL
+1 
-13 PLTARRKPLGAG
+13 
-25 RAGLPAGDGVRCWSM
+25 M
-40 LVPAFVLGREPRHA
+40 LVPAFVLGPERGHA

-78 PPGSEPRC
+78 PPSSEPRC
-86 APGAAASHTGS
+86 APRAAASHPGS

-112 NESLHSPAFSRSNSQ
+112 NESLHSPAFNRSNSQ
-127 ASVDSASME
+127 ASIDSTSME
-136 DFWREIESIKENS
+136 DFLREIESIKESS
-149 MGGQDE
+149 MRAQEE
-155 QTPAELKPVDEG
+155 QIPAEVKPVDEG

-179 STLISGDEEE
+179 STLISGNEEE

-232 GVSTSP
+232 GVSESP
-238 PDDFSCIPTPLL
+238 
-250 DATLDEEGLSA
+250 
-261 VPPRSGLLP
+261 
-270 GDTCDNHTTQ
+270 
-280 EEKELPV
+280 
-287 VTKTSGS
+287 
-294 LPDDA
+294 
-299 SLNSTTFSDGS
+299 
-310 QDEEGKFTL
+310 
-319 SRSGSVSILE
+319 SILE
-329 TIPDIPVH
+329 TIPALPVH
-337 SNGSAEPGQAIQ
+337 SNGSPDPGQSVQ
-349 NAVSDDDYL
+349 NAVSDDVYL

-363 QEAEELSFEVS
+363 PETEELSFEVS

-379 TEAPKRN
+379 TEIPKRN

-391 DFKKEDYVLTRFI
+391 EFKKEDFALTKFI
-404 VPKTRFGLTEA
+404 VQKTRFGLTEA
-415 GDLSTEDMKKIR
+415 GDLSSEDMKKIR

-441 GIPLKRNKTEK
+441 GIQLKRNKTER
-452 VKGRDNG
+452 VKGRDTG
-459 IFGVPLTALLDN
+459 IFGVPLTVLLDN

-518 LDAKFNAD
+518 LDAKFNSD
-526 KFKWDKMCHRE
+526 KFKWDRMCHRE

-570 HIKVQFQALHLMVM
+570 PIKVQFQALHLMVM

-614 IWNIST
+614 VWNIST

-639 RLANTAAHIIRLM
+639 QLANTAAHIIRLM
-652 LNYQK
+652 LKYQK
-657 MLWKVPSFLITQVRR
+657 ILWKVPSFLIMQVRR
-672 MNEATILLKKQ
+672 MNEATMLLKKQ
-683 LPSVKKLLRRK
+683 LPSVRKLLRRK

-712 PSLRRMSDVPEGVI
+712 PSSRRMFDRMYRIFPHWQSDVPEGVI

-738 AIQLSSQTTAK
+738 AIQLNSHTKAK

-755 QYENSHGSS
+755 QYENSYGSS

>member
-1 MLIGLPRGRGGL
+1 MDLQ
-13 PLTARRKPLGAG
+13 
-25 RAGLPAGDGVRCWSM
+25 
-40 LVPAFVLGREPRHA
+40 
-54 RLTMEVEDSGG
+54 DSGS
-65 VVLTAYHSYARSQ
+65 VVLTAYHSRTRAQ
-78 PPGSEPRC
+78 PPG
-86 APGAAASHTGS
+86 AASHPVL
-97 RKSIP
+97 RKSVP
-102 RCRRINRMLS
+102 CCRRINRMLS
-112 NESLHSPAFSRSNSQ
+112 NESLHPPAFNRSNSQ
-127 ASVDSASME
+127 ASIDSTSME
-136 DFWREIESIKENS
+136 DFWREIESIKES
-149 MGGQDE
+149 CMGVQEE
-155 QTPAELKPVDEG
+155 QTPVEVKPVDEG

-232 GVSTSP
+232 GASES
-238 PDDFSCIPTPLL
+238 S
-250 DATLDEEGLSA
+250 
-261 VPPRSGLLP
+261 P
-270 GDTCDNHTTQ
+270 GDTCNNHTTHLDGTQ
-280 EEKELPV
+280 KEKEMPTV
-287 VTKTSGS
+287 VKTSAPMPS
-294 LPDDA
+294 DA
-299 SLNSTTFSDGS
+299 LNSITLSDGS
-310 QDEEGKFTL
+310 RDEERRL
-319 SRSGSVSILE
+319 ADPRSGSMSIFE
-329 TIPDIPVH
+329 TIPDIRVH
-337 SNGSAEPGQAIQ
+337 ANGSSDPEEKPVQ
-349 NAVSDDDYL
+349 NAVSDDYYL
-358 EKNIP
+358 EKDIP
-363 QEAEELSFEVS
+363 SEAEELSFEIS
-374 YSEMV
+374 YSEMI
-379 TEAPKRN
+379 TEASKRN
-386 KFKKS
+386 KLKKS
-391 DFKKEDYVLTRFI
+391 VIKKEDYALTKFI
-404 VPKTRFGLTEA
+404 VKKTRFGLTEA
-415 GDLSTEDMKKIR
+415 GDLSVEDMKKIR

-459 IFGVPLTALLDN
+459 IFGVPLTVLLDN
-471 DRKKDPGVKVPL
+471 DRKKDSGVKVPL

-551 SLFPVEYIPA
+551 SLFPVEYVPA

-570 HIKVQFQALHLMVM
+570 HIKVQFQALHLMIM

-614 IWNIST
+614 MWNIST

-639 RLANTAAHIIRLM
+639 LLANTAAHIIRLM
-652 LNYQK
+652 LKYQK
-657 MLWKVPSFLITQVRR
+657 ILWKVPSFLITQVRR
-672 MNEATILLKKQ
+672 MNEATMLLKKQ

-694 TIEREVIS
+694 TIEREVTS
-702 PKTSKVLQKS
+702 PKNSKILQKS
-712 PSLRRMSDVPEGVI
+712 PSSRRVSDVPEGVI

-738 AIQLSSQTTAK
+738 AIQLNSQTKAK

-764 ECIKIQ
+764 GCIKIQ

-791 ILDVYHVNPQAEW
+791 ILDVYHVNPHAEW
-804 VIKPQPSF
+804 VIKPQSSF

>member
-1 MLIGLPRGRGGL
+1 
-13 PLTARRKPLGAG
+13 
-25 RAGLPAGDGVRCWSM
+25 M
-40 LVPAFVLGREPRHA
+40 LVPAFVLGPERGHA

-78 PPGSEPRC
+78 PPSSEPRC
-86 APGAAASHTGS
+86 APRAAASHPGS

-112 NESLHSPAFSRSNSQ
+112 NESLHSPAFNRSNSQ
-127 ASVDSASME
+127 ASIDSTSME
-136 DFWREIESIKENS
+136 DFLREIESIKESS
-149 MGGQDE
+149 MRAQEE
-155 QTPAELKPVDEG
+155 QIPAEVKPVDEG

-179 STLISGDEEE
+179 STLISGNEEE

-232 GVSTSP
+232 GVSESP
-238 PDDFSCIPTPLL
+238 PDDFCCIPAPLL
-250 DATLDEEGLSA
+250 ELILDEEVISA
-261 VPPRSGLLP
+261 IPCRNGQLP
-270 GDTCDNHTTQ
+270 GDTCDNHTAQLDGPQ
-280 EEKELPV
+280 EEKELPGV
-287 VTKTSGS
+287 MKTSDS
-294 LPDDA
+294 L
-299 SLNSTTFSDGS
+299 
-310 QDEEGKFTL
+310 
-319 SRSGSVSILE
+319 SILE
-329 TIPDIPVH
+329 TIPALPVH
-337 SNGSAEPGQAIQ
+337 SNGSPDPGQSVQ
-349 NAVSDDDYL
+349 NAVSDDVYL

-363 QEAEELSFEVS
+363 PETEELSFEVS

-379 TEAPKRN
+379 TEIPKRN

-391 DFKKEDYVLTRFI
+391 EFKKEDFALTKFI
-404 VPKTRFGLTEA
+404 VQKTRFGLTEA
-415 GDLSTEDMKKIR
+415 GDLSSEDMKKIR

-441 GIPLKRNKTEK
+441 GIQLKRNKTER
-452 VKGRDNG
+452 VKGRDTG
-459 IFGVPLTALLDN
+459 IFGVPLTVLLDN

-518 LDAKFNAD
+518 LDAKFNSD
-526 KFKWDKMCHRE
+526 KFKWDRMCHRE

-570 HIKVQFQALHLMVM
+570 PIKVQFQALHLMVM

-614 IWNIST
+614 VWNIST

-639 RLANTAAHIIRLM
+639 QLANTAAHIIRLM
-652 LNYQK
+652 LKYQK
-657 MLWKVPSFLITQVRR
+657 ILWKVPSFLIMQVRR
-672 MNEATILLKKQ
+672 MNEATMLLKKQ
-683 LPSVKKLLRRK
+683 LPSVRKLLRRK

-712 PSLRRMSDVPEGVI
+712 PSSRRMSDVPEGVI

-738 AIQLSSQTTAK
+738 AIQLNSHTKAK

-755 QYENSHGSS
+755 QYENSYGSS

>member
-1 MLIGLPRGRGGL
+1 M
-13 PLTARRKPLGAG
+13 T
-25 RAGLPAGDGVRCWSM
+25 
-40 LVPAFVLGREPRHA
+40 
-54 RLTMEVEDSGG
+54 
-65 VVLTAYHSYARSQ
+65 
-78 PPGSEPRC
+78 
-86 APGAAASHTGS
+86 

-102 RCRRINRMLS
+102 RCRRMNRMLS
-112 NESLHSPAFSRSNSQ
+112 SESFHSSAFSRSNSQ

-136 DFWREIESIKENS
+136 DFWREIESIKES
-149 MGGQDE
+149 HAGRQEGQEEQEE
-155 QTPAELKPVDEG
+155 QTPAEVKPVEEG

-232 GVSTSP
+232 GVSESP
-238 PDDFSCIPTPLL
+238 PGDSCDHLTSQL
-250 DATLDEEGLSA
+250 DG
-261 VPPRSGLLP
+261 
-270 GDTCDNHTTQ
+270 TQ
-280 EEKELPV
+280 EEKELPGV
-287 VTKTSGS
+287 IKASVS

-299 SLNSTTFSDGS
+299 SLNSTTLSDGS
-310 QDEEGKFTL
+310 QDEEG
-319 SRSGSVSILE
+319 SCAVPRSGSLSTVE
-329 TIPDIPVH
+329 TIPDLSVHPSGSPDPVQ
-337 SNGSAEPGQAIQ
+337 SVQ
-349 NAVSDDDYL
+349 NAVSGDDYL

-363 QEAEELSFEVS
+363 PETEELSFEVS

-391 DFKKEDYVLTRFI
+391 DFKKEDYALTRFI
-404 VPKTRFGLTEA
+404 VQKTRFGLTEA
-415 GDLSTEDMKKIR
+415 EDLSAEDMKKIR

-441 GIPLKRNKTEK
+441 GIQLKRNKTEK

-459 IFGVPLTALLDN
+459 IFGVPLAALLDS
-471 DRKKDPGVKVPL
+471 DRKKDPGAKVPL

-526 KFKWDKMCHRE
+526 KFKWDRMCHRE

-614 IWNIST
+614 VWNIST

-639 RLANTAAHIIRLM
+639 LLANTAAHIIRLM
-652 LNYQK
+652 LKYQK
-657 MLWKVPSFLITQVRR
+657 ILWKVPSFLITQVRR
-672 MNEATILLKKQ
+672 MNEATMLLKKQ

-694 TIEREVIS
+694 TIEREVTS
-702 PKTSKVLQKS
+702 PKVSKVLQKS
-712 PSLRRMSDVPEGVI
+712 PSSRRLSDVPEGVI

-738 AIQLSSQTTAK
+738 AIQLNSQTKAK

-764 ECIKIQ
+764 ERIKIQ

-804 VIKPQPSF
+804 VIKPKSSF

>member
-1 MLIGLPRGRGGL
+1 
-13 PLTARRKPLGAG
+13 
-25 RAGLPAGDGVRCWSM
+25 M
-40 LVPAFVLGREPRHA
+40 LVPAFVLRPERSHA

-65 VVLTAYHSYARSQ
+65 VVLTAYHSYAR
-78 PPGSEPRC
+78 PPPPSPEPRC
-86 APGAAASHTGS
+86 APRATASLPGS

-112 NESLHSPAFSRSNSQ
+112 NESLQSPAFSRSNSQ

-149 MGGQDE
+149 LGAQEE
-155 QTPAELKPVDEG
+155 QTPAEAKPLDEG

-202 AAAVKKRYNTYTQTM
+202 AAAVKKRYNTYTQTL

-232 GVSTSP
+232 GASESP
-238 PDDFSCIPTPLL
+238 
-250 DATLDEEGLSA
+250 
-261 VPPRSGLLP
+261 P
-270 GDTCDNHTTQ
+270 GDTCDSHASELDDAQ
-280 EEKELPV
+280 EGKALPGII
-287 VTKTSGS
+287 KASGP
-294 LPDDA
+294 LPDGA
-299 SLNSTTFSDGS
+299 SLHSSALSDGS
-310 QDEEGKFTL
+310 QDEEWSFAVP
-319 SRSGSVSILE
+319 RSGPTSILE
-329 TIPDIPVH
+329 AIPDVPVH
-337 SNGSAEPGQAIQ
+337 SNGAADPGRSVRNVA
-349 NAVSDDDYL
+349 SDDEYL
-358 EKNIP
+358 EKNISV
-363 QEAEELSFEVS
+363 EAEELSFEVS
-374 YSEMV
+374 YSEKL
-379 TEAPKRN
+379 TQAPKRN
-386 KFKKS
+386 RFKKL
-391 DFKKEDYVLTRFI
+391 DFKKEDYVLPKF
-404 VPKTRFGLTEA
+404 VVQKTRFGLTKAE
-415 GDLSTEDMKKIR
+415 DLSAEDMKKIR

-441 GIPLKRNKTEK
+441 RIQLKRNKTEK
-452 VKGRDNG
+452 VKGRDSG
-459 IFGVPLTALLDN
+459 IFGVPLTVLLEN
-471 DRKKDPGVKVPL
+471 DRRKDSGVKVPL

-518 LDAKFNAD
+518 LDAKFNGD
-526 KFKWDKMCHRE
+526 KFKWEKMCHRE

-570 HIKVQFQALHLMVM
+570 HIRVQFQALHLMVM

-620 VMAPNLFF
+620 IMAPNLFF
-628 SRSKHSDYEEL
+628 SRSKHSDCEEL
-639 RLANTAAHIIRLM
+639 LLANTAAHIIRLM
-652 LNYQK
+652 LKYQE
-657 MLWKVPSFLITQVRR
+657 MLWTVPSFLIAQVRR
-672 MNEATILLKKQ
+672 MNEATMLLKKP

-694 TIEREVIS
+694 TIERGVTS

-712 PSLRRMSDVPEGVI
+712 PSTRRMSDVPEGVI

-738 AIQLSSQTTAK
+738 AIQLNGQTK
-749 DILAKF
+749 VRDILAKF
-755 QYENSHGSS
+755 QCENSHGSS
-764 ECIKIQ
+764 ECMKIQ

-804 VIKPQPSF
+804 VIKPQQSV

>member
-1 MLIGLPRGRGGL
+1 
-13 PLTARRKPLGAG
+13 
-25 RAGLPAGDGVRCWSM
+25 M
-40 LVPAFVLGREPRHA
+40 LVPAFVLGPERGHA

-78 PPGSEPRC
+78 PPSSEPRC
-86 APGAAASHTGS
+86 APRAAASHPGS

-112 NESLHSPAFSRSNSQ
+112 NESLHSPAFNRSNSQ
-127 ASVDSASME
+127 ASIDSTSME
-136 DFWREIESIKENS
+136 DFLREIESIKESS
-149 MGGQDE
+149 MRAQEE
-155 QTPAELKPVDEG
+155 QIPAEVKPVDEG

-179 STLISGDEEE
+179 STLISGNEEE

-232 GVSTSP
+232 GVSESP
-238 PDDFSCIPTPLL
+238 
-250 DATLDEEGLSA
+250 
-261 VPPRSGLLP
+261 P
-270 GDTCDNHTTQ
+270 GDTCDNHTAQLDGPQ
-280 EEKELPV
+280 EEKELPGV
-287 VTKTSGS
+287 MKTSDS

-299 SLNSTTFSDGS
+299 SLNSTALSDGS
-310 QDEEGKFTL
+310 PDEEGSFTVP
-319 SRSGSVSILE
+319 RSGSVSVLE
-329 TIPDIPVH
+329 TIPALPVH
-337 SNGSAEPGQAIQ
+337 SNGSPDPGQSVQ
-349 NAVSDDDYL
+349 NAVSDDVYL

-363 QEAEELSFEVS
+363 PETEELSFEVS

-379 TEAPKRN
+379 TEIPKRN

-391 DFKKEDYVLTRFI
+391 EFKKEDFALTKFI
-404 VPKTRFGLTEA
+404 VQKTRFGLTEA
-415 GDLSTEDMKKIR
+415 GDLSSEDMKKIR

-441 GIPLKRNKTEK
+441 GIQLKRNKTER
-452 VKGRDNG
+452 VKGRDTG
-459 IFGVPLTALLDN
+459 IFGVPLTVLLDN

-518 LDAKFNAD
+518 LDAKFNSD
-526 KFKWDKMCHRE
+526 KFKWDRMCHRE

-570 HIKVQFQALHLMVM
+570 PIKVQFQALHLMVM

-614 IWNIST
+614 VWNIST

-639 RLANTAAHIIRLM
+639 QLANTAAHIIRLM
-652 LNYQK
+652 LKYQK
-657 MLWKVPSFLITQVRR
+657 ILWKVPSFLIMQVRR
-672 MNEATILLKKQ
+672 MNEATMLLKKQ
-683 LPSVKKLLRRK
+683 LPSVRKLLRRK

-712 PSLRRMSDVPEGVI
+712 PSSRRMSDVPEGVI

-738 AIQLSSQTTAK
+738 AIQLNSHTKAK

-755 QYENSHGSS
+755 QYENSYGSS

>member
-1 MLIGLPRGRGGL
+1 
-13 PLTARRKPLGAG
+13 
-25 RAGLPAGDGVRCWSM
+25 M
-40 LVPAFVLGREPRHA
+40 LVPAFVLGPERGHA
-54 RLTMEVEDSGG
+54 RLRMEVEDSGG

-78 PPGSEPRC
+78 PPSSEPRC
-86 APGAAASHTGS
+86 APRATASHPGS

-112 NESLHSPAFSRSNSQ
+112 NESLHSSAFSRSHSQ
-127 ASVDSASME
+127 ASIDSTSME
-136 DFWREIESIKENS
+136 DFLREIESIKENS
-149 MGGQDE
+149 IGSMGGQEE
-155 QTPAELKPVDEG
+155 QIPAEVKPVDEG

-232 GVSTSP
+232 GVSESP
-238 PDDFSCIPTPLL
+238 
-250 DATLDEEGLSA
+250 
-261 VPPRSGLLP
+261 
-270 GDTCDNHTTQ
+270 
-280 EEKELPV
+280 
-287 VTKTSGS
+287 
-294 LPDDA
+294 PDDA
-299 SLNSTTFSDGS
+299 SLNSTTLSDGS
-310 QDEEGKFTL
+310 QDEEGSFAVP
-319 SRSGSVSILE
+319 SSGSVSILE
-329 TIPDIPVH
+329 TIPALPVH
-337 SNGSAEPGQAIQ
+337 SNGSPDPGQSVQ

-358 EKNIP
+358 RKNIP
-363 QEAEELSFEVS
+363 PETEELSFEVS

-379 TEAPKRN
+379 TEAPKRS

-391 DFKKEDYVLTRFI
+391 DFKKEDYALTKFI
-404 VPKTRFGLTEA
+404 VQKTRFGLTEA
-415 GDLSTEDMKKIR
+415 GDLSAEDMKKIR

-441 GIPLKRNKTEK
+441 GIQLKRNKTEK

-459 IFGVPLTALLDN
+459 IFGVPLTVLLDN

-526 KFKWDKMCHRE
+526 KFKWDRMCHRE

-601 NKVIANESKNRMS
+601 SKVIANESKNRMS

-620 VMAPNLFF
+620 IMAPNLFF

-639 RLANTAAHIIRLM
+639 QLANTAAHIIRLM
-652 LNYQK
+652 LKYQK
-657 MLWKVPSFLITQVRR
+657 ILWKVPSFLITQVRR
-672 MNEATILLKKQ
+672 MNEATMLLKKQ

-712 PSLRRMSDVPEGVI
+712 PSSRRMSDVPEGVI

-738 AIQLSSQTTAK
+738 AIQLTSHTKAK

>member
-1 MLIGLPRGRGGL
+1 
-13 PLTARRKPLGAG
+13 
-25 RAGLPAGDGVRCWSM
+25 
-40 LVPAFVLGREPRHA
+40 
-54 RLTMEVEDSGG
+54 MEVEDSGG
-65 VVLTAYHSYARSQ
+65 VVLTAYHSHARSQ
-78 PPGSEPRC
+78 PQGAEPRC
-86 APGAAASHTGS
+86 ASRAGHPLS

-112 NESLHSPAFSRSNSQ
+112 NESLHPPTFSRSNSQ
-127 ASVDSASME
+127 ASVDSSTSVE
-136 DFWREIESIKENS
+136 EFWKEIESIKES
-149 MGGQDE
+149 SIGGQEE
-155 QTPAELKPVDEG
+155 QSPTAPAEVKPVDEG

-202 AAAVKKRYNTYTQTM
+202 AAAVKKRYNTYTQTL
-217 RKKNKQSVR
+217 RKKNKQAIR
-226 DVRDIF
+226 DVRDVF
-232 GVSTSP
+232 GVSESP
-238 PDDFSCIPTPLL
+238 PSDSCEHATQL
-250 DATLDEEGLSA
+250 DSTKEEKD
-261 VPPRSGLLP
+261 LP
-270 GDTCDNHTTQ
+270 G
-280 EEKELPV
+280 
-287 VTKTSGS
+287 VTKTSRP

-299 SLNSTTFSDGS
+299 SLNSTTLSNGA
-310 QDEEGKFTL
+310 QDEEGGFVAL
-319 SRSGSVSILE
+319 QSGSVSILE
-329 TIPDIPVH
+329 AIPDIPVH
-337 SNGSAEPGQAIQ
+337 TNGSADTEQSVQRAL
-349 NAVSDDDYL
+349 SDDDYL

-363 QEAEELSFEVS
+363 PEAEELSFEVS

-379 TEAPKRN
+379 TETPDRN
-386 KFKKS
+386 KWKKS
-391 DFKKEDYVLTRFI
+391 DIKKEDYVLPKFI
-404 VPKTRFGLTEA
+404 VQKTRFGLTET
-415 GDLSTEDMKKIR
+415 GDLSAEDMKKIR

-441 GIPLKRNKTEK
+441 RIQLKRNKTER
-452 VKGRDNG
+452 VRGRDNG
-459 IFGVPLTALLDN
+459 IFGVPLTVLLDN
-471 DRKKDPGVKVPL
+471 DRKKDPAVKVPL
-483 VLQKFFEKVEE
+483 VLQKFFQKVEE

-518 LDAKFNAD
+518 LDARFNTD

-551 SLFPVEYIPA
+551 SLFPIEYIPA
-561 FITLMERGP
+561 FISLMERGP
-570 HIKVQFQALHLMVM
+570 DIKVQFQALHLMVM

-614 IWNIST
+614 LWNIST

-639 RLANTAAHIIRLM
+639 LVANTAAHIIRLM
-652 LNYQK
+652 LTYQK
-657 MLWKVPSFLITQVRR
+657 ILWKVPSFLITQVRR
-672 MNEATILLKKQ
+672 MNEATMLLKKQ
-683 LPSVKKLLRRK
+683 LPSMRKLLRRK
-694 TIEREVIS
+694 TLEREVS
-702 PKTSKVLQKS
+702 NPKTSKVPQKS
-712 PSLRRMSDVPEGVI
+712 PSSRRMSDVPEGVI

-738 AIQLSSQTTAK
+738 AIQLNSQTKAK

-764 ECIKIQ
+764 DRIKMQ

-775 EIGGN
+775 EVGGN

-791 ILDVYHVNPQAEW
+791 ILDVYHVNPHAEW
-804 VIKPQPSF
+804 VIKP

>member
-1 MLIGLPRGRGGL
+1 
-13 PLTARRKPLGAG
+13 
-25 RAGLPAGDGVRCWSM
+25 
-40 LVPAFVLGREPRHA
+40 
-54 RLTMEVEDSGG
+54 
-65 VVLTAYHSYARSQ
+65 
-78 PPGSEPRC
+78 
-86 APGAAASHTGS
+86 
-97 RKSIP
+97 
-102 RCRRINRMLS
+102 MLS
-112 NESLHSPAFSRSNSQ
+112 NESLHSPAFNRSNSQ
-127 ASVDSASME
+127 ASIDSTSME
-136 DFWREIESIKENS
+136 DFLREIESIKESS
-149 MGGQDE
+149 MRAQEE
-155 QTPAELKPVDEG
+155 QIPAEVKPVDEG

-179 STLISGDEEE
+179 STLISGNEEE

-232 GVSTSP
+232 GVSESP
-238 PDDFSCIPTPLL
+238 
-250 DATLDEEGLSA
+250 
-261 VPPRSGLLP
+261 P
-270 GDTCDNHTTQ
+270 GDTCDNHTAQLDGPQ
-280 EEKELPV
+280 EEKELPGV
-287 VTKTSGS
+287 MKTSDS

-299 SLNSTTFSDGS
+299 SLNSTALSDGS
-310 QDEEGKFTL
+310 PDEEGSFTVP
-319 SRSGSVSILE
+319 RSGSVSVLE
-329 TIPDIPVH
+329 TIPALPVH
-337 SNGSAEPGQAIQ
+337 SNGSPDPGQSVQ
-349 NAVSDDDYL
+349 NAVSDDVYL

-363 QEAEELSFEVS
+363 PETEELSFEVS

-379 TEAPKRN
+379 TEIPKRN

-391 DFKKEDYVLTRFI
+391 EFKKEDFALTKFI
-404 VPKTRFGLTEA
+404 VQKTRFGLTEA
-415 GDLSTEDMKKIR
+415 GDLSSEDMKKIR

-441 GIPLKRNKTEK
+441 GIQLKRNKTER
-452 VKGRDNG
+452 VKGRDTG
-459 IFGVPLTALLDN
+459 IFGVPLTVLLDN

-518 LDAKFNAD
+518 LDAKFNSD
-526 KFKWDKMCHRE
+526 KFKWDRMCHRE

-570 HIKVQFQALHLMVM
+570 PIKVQFQALHLMVM

-614 IWNIST
+614 VWNIST

-639 RLANTAAHIIRLM
+639 QLANTAAHIIRLM
-652 LNYQK
+652 LKYQK
-657 MLWKVPSFLITQVRR
+657 ILWKVPSFLIMQVRR
-672 MNEATILLKKQ
+672 MNEATMLLKKQ
-683 LPSVKKLLRRK
+683 LPSVRKLLRRK

-712 PSLRRMSDVPEGVI
+712 PSSRRMSDVPEGVI

-738 AIQLSSQTTAK
+738 AIQLNSHTKAK

-755 QYENSHGSS
+755 QYEN
-764 ECIKIQ
+764 KK
-770 NQRLY
+770 
-775 EIGGN
+775 EIGANRSPKNLLLFTVN
-780 IGQHCLDPDAY
+780 ISS
-791 ILDVYHVNPQAEW
+791 YH
-804 VIKPQPSF
+804 

>member
-1 MLIGLPRGRGGL
+1 
-13 PLTARRKPLGAG
+13 
-25 RAGLPAGDGVRCWSM
+25 M
-40 LVPAFVLGREPRHA
+40 LVPAFVLGPERGHA

-78 PPGSEPRC
+78 PPSSEPRC
-86 APGAAASHTGS
+86 APRAAASHPGS

-112 NESLHSPAFSRSNSQ
+112 NESLHSPAFNRSNSQ
-127 ASVDSASME
+127 ASIDSTSME
-136 DFWREIESIKENS
+136 DFLREIESIKESS
-149 MGGQDE
+149 MRAQEE
-155 QTPAELKPVDEG
+155 QIPAEVKPVDEG

-179 STLISGDEEE
+179 STLISGNEEE

-232 GVSTSP
+232 GVSESP
-238 PDDFSCIPTPLL
+238 
-250 DATLDEEGLSA
+250 
-261 VPPRSGLLP
+261 P
-270 GDTCDNHTTQ
+270 GDTCDNHTAQLDGPQ
-280 EEKELPV
+280 EEKELPGV
-287 VTKTSGS
+287 MKTSDS

-299 SLNSTTFSDGS
+299 SLNSTALSDGS
-310 QDEEGKFTL
+310 PDEEGSFTVP
-319 SRSGSVSILE
+319 RSGSVSILE
-329 TIPDIPVH
+329 TIPALPVH
-337 SNGSAEPGQAIQ
+337 SNGSPDPGQSVQ
-349 NAVSDDDYL
+349 NAVSDDVYL

-363 QEAEELSFEVS
+363 PETEELSFEVS

-379 TEAPKRN
+379 TEIPKRN

-391 DFKKEDYVLTRFI
+391 EFKKEDFALTKFI
-404 VPKTRFGLTEA
+404 VQKTRFGLTEA
-415 GDLSTEDMKKIR
+415 GDLSSEDMKKIR

-441 GIPLKRNKTEK
+441 GIQLKRNKTER
-452 VKGRDNG
+452 VKGRDTG
-459 IFGVPLTALLDN
+459 IFGVPLTVLLDN

-518 LDAKFNAD
+518 LDAKFNSD
-526 KFKWDKMCHRE
+526 KFKWDRMCHRE

-570 HIKVQFQALHLMVM
+570 PIKVQFQALHLMVM

-614 IWNIST
+614 VWNIST

-639 RLANTAAHIIRLM
+639 QLANTAAHIIRLM
-652 LNYQK
+652 LKYQK
-657 MLWKVPSFLITQVRR
+657 ILWKVPSFLIMQVRR
-672 MNEATILLKKQ
+672 MNEATMLLKKQ
-683 LPSVKKLLRRK
+683 LPSVRKLLRRK

-712 PSLRRMSDVPEGVI
+712 PSSRRMLWFV
-726 RVHAPLLSKVSM
+726 RMH
-738 AIQLSSQTTAK
+738 
-749 DILAKF
+749 
-755 QYENSHGSS
+755 
-764 ECIKIQ
+764 
-770 NQRLY
+770 
-775 EIGGN
+775 
-780 IGQHCLDPDAY
+780 
-791 ILDVYHVNPQAEW
+791 
-804 VIKPQPSF
+804 

>member
-1 MLIGLPRGRGGL
+1 
-13 PLTARRKPLGAG
+13 
-25 RAGLPAGDGVRCWSM
+25 M
-40 LVPAFVLGREPRHA
+40 LVPAFVLGPKPRHA

-78 PPGSEPRC
+78 PLSSEPRC
-86 APGAAASHTGS
+86 APRATASHPGS

-112 NESLHSPAFSRSNSQ
+112 NESLQSPACNRSNSQ

-149 MGGQDE
+149 MGGQEE
-155 QTPAELKPVDEG
+155 QMPAEVKPVDEG

-232 GVSTSP
+232 GVSESP
-238 PDDFSCIPTPLL
+238 
-250 DATLDEEGLSA
+250 
-261 VPPRSGLLP
+261 
-270 GDTCDNHTTQ
+270 
-280 EEKELPV
+280 
-287 VTKTSGS
+287 
-294 LPDDA
+294 PDDA
-299 SLNSTTFSDGS
+299 SLNSTTLSDGS
-310 QDEEGKFTL
+310 QDEEGTFAVP
-319 SRSGSVSILE
+319 RSGSMSILE
-329 TIPDIPVH
+329 AIPDIPVH
-337 SNGSAEPGQAIQ
+337 SNGSASPGRPVQ
-349 NAVSDDDYL
+349 NSVSDDDYL
-358 EKNIP
+358 KKNIP
-363 QEAEELSFEVS
+363 PDAEELSFEVS

-379 TEAPKRN
+379 TDAPKRN

-391 DFKKEDYVLTRFI
+391 DFKKEDYVLTKFI
-404 VPKTRFGLTEA
+404 VQKTRFGLTEA
-415 GDLSTEDMKKIR
+415 GDLSAEDMKKIR

-459 IFGVPLTALLDN
+459 IFGVSLTVLLDN

-483 VLQKFFEKVEE
+483 VLQ
-494 SGLES
+494 
-499 EGIFRLS
+499 
-506 GCTAKVKQYREE
+506 KQYREE

-639 RLANTAAHIIRLM
+639 LLANTAAHIIRLM
-652 LNYQK
+652 LKYQK
-657 MLWKVPSFLITQVRR
+657 ILWKVPSFLITQVRR
-672 MNEATILLKKQ
+672 MNEATMLLKKQ

-694 TIEREVIS
+694 TIEREVAS
-702 PKTSKVLQKS
+702 PKISKVLQKS
-712 PSLRRMSDVPEGVI
+712 PSSRRMSDVPEGVI

-738 AIQLSSQTTAK
+738 AIQLNSQTKAK

-755 QYENSHGSS
+755 QYESSHGSS

-791 ILDVYHVNPQAEW
+791 ILDVYHVNPHAEW
-804 VIKPQPSF
+804 VIKPQSSF

>member
-1 MLIGLPRGRGGL
+1 
-13 PLTARRKPLGAG
+13 
-25 RAGLPAGDGVRCWSM
+25 M
-40 LVPAFVLGREPRHA
+40 LVSAFVLGPERGHA
-54 RLTMEVEDSGG
+54 PLRMEVEDSGG

-78 PPGSEPRC
+78 PPSSEPRC
-86 APGAAASHTGS
+86 APRATASHPGS

-127 ASVDSASME
+127 ASIDSTSME
-136 DFWREIESIKENS
+136 EFLREIESIKENS
-149 MGGQDE
+149 MGGQEE
-155 QTPAELKPVDEG
+155 QIPAEVKPVDEG

-179 STLISGDEEE
+179 STLISGNEEE

-232 GVSTSP
+232 GVSESP
-238 PDDFSCIPTPLL
+238 
-250 DATLDEEGLSA
+250 
-261 VPPRSGLLP
+261 P
-270 GDTCDNHTTQ
+270 GDTCDNHTAQLDGTP
-280 EEKELPV
+280 EEKELPGIM
-287 VTKTSGS
+287 KTSGS
-294 LPDDA
+294 LPGGA
-299 SLNSTTFSDGS
+299 SLNNTTLSDGS
-310 QDEEGKFTL
+310 QDEEGSFAAP
-319 SRSGSVSILE
+319 RSGSVSVLE
-329 TIPDIPVH
+329 TLPALPVL
-337 SNGSAEPGQAIQ
+337 SNGSPDPAEAVQ
-349 NAVSDDDYL
+349 NAGSDDDYRK
-358 EKNIP
+358 KNIP
-363 QEAEELSFEVS
+363 PETEELSFEVS

-379 TEAPKRN
+379 TEAPKRS

-391 DFKKEDYVLTRFI
+391 DFKKEDYALT
-404 VPKTRFGLTEA
+404 
-415 GDLSTEDMKKIR
+415 
-427 HLSLIELTAFFDAF
+427 
-441 GIPLKRNKTEK
+441 
-452 VKGRDNG
+452 
-459 IFGVPLTALLDN
+459 
-471 DRKKDPGVKVPL
+471 
-483 VLQKFFEKVEE
+483 FFEKVEE

-526 KFKWDKMCHRE
+526 KFKWDRMCHRE

-561 FITLMERGP
+561 FITLTERGP
-570 HIKVQFQALHLMVM
+570 HVKVQFQALHLMIM

-620 VMAPNLFF
+620 IMAPNLFF

-639 RLANTAAHIIRLM
+639 QLANTAAHIIRLM
-652 LNYQK
+652 LKYQK
-657 MLWKVPSFLITQVRR
+657 ILWKVPSFLIMQVRR
-672 MNEATILLKKQ
+672 MNEATMLLKKQ

-712 PSLRRMSDVPEGVI
+712 PSSRRMSDVPEGVI

-738 AIQLSSQTTAK
+738 AIQLTSHTKVK

-764 ECIKIQ
+764 ECFKIQ

-791 ILDVYHVNPQAEW
+791 ILDIYHVNPQAEW

>member
-1 MLIGLPRGRGGL
+1 
-13 PLTARRKPLGAG
+13 
-25 RAGLPAGDGVRCWSM
+25 
-40 LVPAFVLGREPRHA
+40 
-54 RLTMEVEDSGG
+54 
-65 VVLTAYHSYARSQ
+65 
-78 PPGSEPRC
+78 
-86 APGAAASHTGS
+86 
-97 RKSIP
+97 
-102 RCRRINRMLS
+102 MLS
-112 NESLHSPAFSRSNSQ
+112 NESLHSPAFNRSNSQ
-127 ASVDSASME
+127 ASIDSTSME
-136 DFWREIESIKENS
+136 DFLREIESIKESS
-149 MGGQDE
+149 MRAQEE
-155 QTPAELKPVDEG
+155 QIPAEVKPVDEG

-179 STLISGDEEE
+179 STLISGNEEE

-232 GVSTSP
+232 GVSESP
-238 PDDFSCIPTPLL
+238 
-250 DATLDEEGLSA
+250 
-261 VPPRSGLLP
+261 P
-270 GDTCDNHTTQ
+270 GDTCDNHTAQLDGPQ
-280 EEKELPV
+280 EEKELPGV
-287 VTKTSGS
+287 MKTSDS

-299 SLNSTTFSDGS
+299 SLNSTALSDGS
-310 QDEEGKFTL
+310 PDEEGSFTVP
-319 SRSGSVSILE
+319 RSGSVSILE
-329 TIPDIPVH
+329 TIPALPVH
-337 SNGSAEPGQAIQ
+337 SNGSPDPGQSVQ
-349 NAVSDDDYL
+349 NAVSDDVYL

-363 QEAEELSFEVS
+363 PETEELSFEVS

-379 TEAPKRN
+379 TEIPKRN

-391 DFKKEDYVLTRFI
+391 EFKKEDFALTKFI
-404 VPKTRFGLTEA
+404 VQKTRFGLTEA
-415 GDLSTEDMKKIR
+415 GDLSSEDMKKIR

-441 GIPLKRNKTEK
+441 GIQLKRNKTER
-452 VKGRDNG
+452 VKGRDTG
-459 IFGVPLTALLDN
+459 IFGVPLTVLLDN

-518 LDAKFNAD
+518 LDAKFNSD
-526 KFKWDKMCHRE
+526 KFKWDRMCHRE

-570 HIKVQFQALHLMVM
+570 PIKVQFQALHLMVM

-614 IWNIST
+614 VWNIST

-639 RLANTAAHIIRLM
+639 QLANTAAHIIRLM
-652 LNYQK
+652 LKYQK
-657 MLWKVPSFLITQVRR
+657 ILWKVPSFLIMQVRR
-672 MNEATILLKKQ
+672 MNEATMLLKKQ
-683 LPSVKKLLRRK
+683 LPSVRKLLRRK

-712 PSLRRMSDVPEGVI
+712 PSSRRMSDVPEGVI

-738 AIQLSSQTTAK
+738 AIQLNSHTKAK

-755 QYENSHGSS
+755 QYENSYGSS

>member
-1 MLIGLPRGRGGL
+1 MP
-13 PLTARRKPLGAG
+13 
-25 RAGLPAGDGVRCWSM
+25 
-40 LVPAFVLGREPRHA
+40 VPAFVLGPERRHA

-65 VVLTAYHSYARSQ
+65 VVLTAYHSHARPQ
-78 PPGSEPRC
+78 PPSAEPRR
-86 APGAAASHTGS
+86 APRAAGHPGS

-102 RCRRINRMLS
+102 RCQRISRMLS
-112 NESLHSPAFSRSNSQ
+112 SESLRSPAVSCSNSQ
-127 ASVDSASME
+127 ASVDSASVG
-136 DFWREIESIKENS
+136 DFWQETDSVKENS
-149 MGGQDE
+149 MGGREE
-155 QTPAELKPVDEG
+155 QVPVEVKPVDEG

-232 GVSTSP
+232 GVSESP
-238 PDDFSCIPTPLL
+238 P
-250 DATLDEEGLSA
+250 
-261 VPPRSGLLP
+261 
-270 GDTCDNHTTQ
+270 GDPCDNCSSQLDGTQ
-280 EEKELPV
+280 EEKEPPG

-299 SLNSTTFSDGS
+299 SLNSTTLSFGS
-310 QDEEGKFTL
+310 QDEEGSFAVPT
-319 SRSGSVSILE
+319 SGSMSILE
-329 TIPDIPVH
+329 TIPDIRAH
-337 SNGSAEPGQAIQ
+337 ANGLVDPGQSVQ
-349 NAVSDDDYL
+349 NALSDDDYL
-358 EKNIP
+358 EKSIP
-363 QEAEELSFEVS
+363 PEAEELSFEVS

-379 TEAPKRN
+379 TEASKRN

-391 DFKKEDYVLTRFI
+391 DFKKEDYVLT
-404 VPKTRFGLTEA
+404 
-415 GDLSTEDMKKIR
+415 
-427 HLSLIELTAFFDAF
+427 
-441 GIPLKRNKTEK
+441 
-452 VKGRDNG
+452 
-459 IFGVPLTALLDN
+459 
-471 DRKKDPGVKVPL
+471 
-483 VLQKFFEKVEE
+483 
-494 SGLES
+494 
-499 EGIFRLS
+499 
-506 GCTAKVKQYREE
+506 QYREE

-561 FITLMERGP
+561 FITLMEREP
-570 HIKVQFQALHLMVM
+570 PIKVQFQAVHLMVM

-639 RLANTAAHIIRLM
+639 LLANTAAHIIRLT
-652 LNYQK
+652 LKYQK
-657 MLWKVPSFLITQVRR
+657 ILWKVPSFLITQVRR
-672 MNEATILLKKQ
+672 MNEATMLFKRQ

-694 TIEREVIS
+694 TIEREVTS

-712 PSLRRMSDVPEGVI
+712 SSSRRMSDVPEGVI

-738 AIQLSSQTTAK
+738 AIQLSSQTKAK

-755 QYENSHGSS
+755 QCENSHGSS

-791 ILDVYHVNPQAEW
+791 MLDVYHVNPQAEW

>member
-1 MLIGLPRGRGGL
+1 
-13 PLTARRKPLGAG
+13 
-25 RAGLPAGDGVRCWSM
+25 
-40 LVPAFVLGREPRHA
+40 
-54 RLTMEVEDSGG
+54 MEVEDSGG

-78 PPGSEPRC
+78 PPSSEPRC
-86 APGAAASHTGS
+86 APRAAASHPGS

-112 NESLHSPAFSRSNSQ
+112 NESLHSPAFNRSNSQ
-127 ASVDSASME
+127 ASIDSTSME
-136 DFWREIESIKENS
+136 DFLREIESIKESS
-149 MGGQDE
+149 MRAQEE
-155 QTPAELKPVDEG
+155 QIPAEVKPVDEG

-179 STLISGDEEE
+179 STLISGNEEE

-202 AAAVKKRYNTYTQTM
+202 AAAVKKRYSTYTQTM

-232 GVSTSP
+232 GVSESP
-238 PDDFSCIPTPLL
+238 
-250 DATLDEEGLSA
+250 
-261 VPPRSGLLP
+261 P
-270 GDTCDNHTTQ
+270 GDTCDNHTAQLDGPQ
-280 EEKELPV
+280 EEKELPGV
-287 VTKTSGS
+287 MKTSDS

-299 SLNSTTFSDGS
+299 SLNSTALSDGS
-310 QDEEGKFTL
+310 PDEEGSFTVP
-319 SRSGSVSILE
+319 RSGSVSILE
-329 TIPDIPVH
+329 TIPALPVH
-337 SNGSAEPGQAIQ
+337 SNGSPDPGQSVQ
-349 NAVSDDDYL
+349 NAVSDDVYL

-363 QEAEELSFEVS
+363 PETEELSFEVS

-379 TEAPKRN
+379 TEIPKRN

-391 DFKKEDYVLTRFI
+391 EFKKEDFALTKFI
-404 VPKTRFGLTEA
+404 VQKTRFGLTEA
-415 GDLSTEDMKKIR
+415 GDLSSEDMKKIR

-441 GIPLKRNKTEK
+441 GIQLKRNKTER
-452 VKGRDNG
+452 VKGRDTG
-459 IFGVPLTALLDN
+459 IFGVPLTVLLDN

-518 LDAKFNAD
+518 LDAKFNSD
-526 KFKWDKMCHRE
+526 KFKWDRMCHRE

-570 HIKVQFQALHLMVM
+570 PIKVQFQALHLMVM

-614 IWNIST
+614 VWNIST

-639 RLANTAAHIIRLM
+639 QLANTAAHIIRLM
-652 LNYQK
+652 LKYQK
-657 MLWKVPSFLITQVRR
+657 ILWKVPSFLIMQVRR
-672 MNEATILLKKQ
+672 MNEATMLLKKQ
-683 LPSVKKLLRRK
+683 LPSVRKLLRRK

-712 PSLRRMSDVPEGVI
+712 PSSRRMSDVPEGVI

-738 AIQLSSQTTAK
+738 AIQLNSHTKAK

-755 QYENSHGSS
+755 QYEN
-764 ECIKIQ
+764 
-770 NQRLY
+770 R
-775 EIGGN
+775 
-780 IGQHCLDPDAY
+780 
-791 ILDVYHVNPQAEW
+791 
-804 VIKPQPSF
+804 